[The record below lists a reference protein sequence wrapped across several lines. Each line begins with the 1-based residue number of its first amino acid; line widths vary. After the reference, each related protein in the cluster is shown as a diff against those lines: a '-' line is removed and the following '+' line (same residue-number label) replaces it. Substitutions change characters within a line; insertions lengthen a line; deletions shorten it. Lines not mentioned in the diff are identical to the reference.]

1 MPDLPFAGLL
11 VLEFASVLAGPQVG
25 QYFAELGA
33 RVIKIE
39 NLLTRGDVT
48 RSWKLAAE
56 PPETDISAYFS
67 SSNWGKLSV
76 GLDLRDEEVRQLV
89 RQMVKA
95 ADVVIM
101 SFKPGA
107 AEKLGLDYPSLAAL
121 QPRLIYGHITG
132 YGPNSPRPGYDAVVQ
147 AESGFMFMNGEPEG
161 PPTKMPVAL
170 LDLMAAHQLKEGLLT
185 ALYLREKTGRGKL
198 VEVSLLQAAIASLAN
213 QAAGFLVAGQA
224 PQRLGSEHPSIV
236 PYGTVFSTKDKEE
249 IVLAVG
255 DDRQFAALCEVL
267 QAQELWEGGRYKTNA
282 DRVKN
287 RESLREELAGWI
299 SRFETKELLWQ
310 LEKRQVPA
318 GAVQGLAEVMQL
330 PEAKEMLLQAEDQAA
345 FPFAGLRTV
354 AFSAFGQHE
363 AALSSPPRFGQHT
376 CWVLKKYAGAKED
389 TLSSLQHKN
398 VIYQR

>member
-1 MPDLPFAGLL
+1 MSDLPFAGLL

-25 QYFAELGA
+25 QFFAELGA

-76 GLDLRDEEVRQLV
+76 ALDLRDEEVRLLV
-89 RQMVKA
+89 RQMVKK
-95 ADVVIM
+95 ADLVIL
-101 SFKPGA
+101 SFKPGD
-107 AEKLGLDYPSLAAL
+107 AEKLGLDYASLASL

-132 YGPNSPRPGYDAVVQ
+132 YGPGSPRPGYDAVVQ
-147 AESGFMFMNGEPEG
+147 AESGFMFMNGDPAG

-185 ALYLREKTGRGKL
+185 ALYLREKTGQGKL

-213 QAAGFLVAGQA
+213 QGTGFLVAGQE
-224 PQRLGSEHPSIV
+224 PRRLGSEHPSIV
-236 PYGTVFSTKDKEE
+236 PYGTVFSTKEKEE

-267 QAQELWEGGRYKTNA
+267 QAPELSGDDRFNTNA
-282 DRVKN
+282 NRVKN
-287 RESLREELAGWI
+287 REILREELAAGI
-299 SRFETKELLWQ
+299 SRFEKKELLQQ
-310 LEKRQVPA
+310 LEERQVPA
-318 GAVQGLAEVMQL
+318 GAVHGLAEVMQL
-330 PEAKEMLLQAEDQAA
+330 PEAKEVLMQAENQEA

-354 AFSAFGQHE
+354 AFRSSGQLRTPLSA
-363 AALSSPPRFGQHT
+363 PPHFGQHT
-376 CWVLKKYAGAKED
+376 DWALEKYADAKGD
-389 TLSSLQHKN
+389 SLSALKEKK
-398 VIYQR
+398 VVYQR